1 MPVHL
6 PHSGNFQ
13 VIAVVGFIVLVVLC
27 ARFWRVTLTIVA
39 ALLIGAG
46 LVALNIIV
54 DLRLL
59 HAAAGFLHWLGRV
72 L

>member
-1 MPVHL
+1 MPVYL

-13 VIAVVGFIVLVVLC
+13 VIAVFGFIVLVVLC
-27 ARFWRVTLTIVA
+27 ARFWRVTLTIIA
-39 ALLIGAG
+39 ALLIWAG
-46 LVALNIIV
+46 LITLNVIV

-72 L
+72 M